1 MDKSKKR
8 HSKLIIAC
16 SDPAKNF
23 EFIEETL
30 NQMMFFISVEITE
43 PRLEHIAFG
52 WDRIRCSLLCDVGAN
67 GLCSVCFITQNVA
80 SGNFHFRKQ
89 INGGTGIKDVT
100 AGKQKTDRISQS
112 IHNSVD
118 FCSLSTMTYTDK
130 LVVFRI
136 YIPLFAPALCGCALM
151 LVLSI
156 HRFSYWRLW
165 ESNTKT

>member
-1 MDKSKKR
+1 MDKSKKG

-16 SDPAKNF
+16 SDPAENF

-30 NQMMFFISVEITE
+30 NQVAFLISVEITK
-43 PRLEHIAFG
+43 PGLDHIAFG
-52 WDRIRCSLLCDVGAN
+52 WDRIRCSLLRDVGAN

-89 INGGTGIKDVT
+89 IDGDTGIKDVST
-100 AGKQKTDRISQS
+100 GKQNGISQR
-112 IHNSVD
+112 IHNSMD

-136 YIPLFAPALCGCALM
+136 YSPLFAPALCGCALM

-156 HRFSYWRLW
+156 HRFS
-165 ESNTKT
+165 